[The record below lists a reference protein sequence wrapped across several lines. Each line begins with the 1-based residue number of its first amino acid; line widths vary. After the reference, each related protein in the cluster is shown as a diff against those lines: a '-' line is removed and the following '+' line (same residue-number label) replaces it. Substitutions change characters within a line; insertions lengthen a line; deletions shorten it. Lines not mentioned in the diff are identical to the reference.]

1 MTNPVGGRP
10 HQTNDKYDD
19 VYTRG
24 STYGS
29 DLRSEEDV
37 RKLLTSKELSGFGRF
52 LQGIAKGVDQLV
64 SDLAEVFRGNG
75 GAKYEV
81 LRVAVDERFAK
92 ITDGVTEAVDRAQK
106 ELDKAN
112 TALAEQGKLT
122 EQQKHDLETAKT
134 DLGKAKTDVK
144 KALDDLATIQAEAG
158 RIRNSLAGKVE
169 ESKFNTELANAAARV
184 EKMEKAL
191 EGLYPVDGA
200 GSLVVVKPDTLEP
213 YWWLERG
220 KANPGSWDK
229 NDGFYKGKMFTLYK
243 NPQKGNAYEQL
254 QRHWVKVQTDRD
266 YYWSVWLRVDNPS
279 SVAITLAANGT
290 NAGGVS
296 SPIIKE
302 SVVMDTNPD
311 AHLVPGPWG
320 VIVNVTTAKKWVHCT
335 GRFRFQEGVQYAS
348 LRAMEWSWG
357 SGNVTAQTVGDLEI
371 HPLLTDPSDVQT
383 AINDANAK
391 ITNQINTNK
400 SAVEKSVA
408 EATDKITALQN
419 GIPLGGSLIAYS
431 SRKDYE
437 GQPLWFEAAPGGMD
451 KKYAEKYSNWS
462 FPDGHQWRTG
472 NPQGRQVT
480 HQPTKK
486 LVKVQ
491 PGVDYTFKI
500 WTQAT
505 GEGSVLFIEFRN
517 QNGEKCVKSG
527 GLDANGAPRAGV
539 YPVYGLKVPQ
549 ERRHWVTKTLRF
561 TDDTREVYLDKIW
574 FNHPSAKETN
584 QWIAGIECYP
594 STVDQAF
601 VDKMQNEAIL
611 ANSKAIGGNKT
622 NIELLKTV
630 ADNQAKWNATQSVV
644 NSKQGAWNKAASDAV
659 EALKK
664 WSGYQYLG
672 TSCVPL
678 VPGTSTP
685 EWTLASK
692 SKAAPYEFPGS
703 ANEVPGKSLVHVS
716 SGLEYDVEITWSQSS
731 SGYAYLNI
739 YDQNGA
745 DAVDSV
751 YQIIDGK
758 RVDWATYIRD
768 SLTPSEKTSSY
779 VVTFKPSV
787 SAIRVGKF
795 FHPNGTLRVRD
806 IKITPHVPS
815 QANVDAAQNKAIDAL
830 SRVQAAEASTNVK
843 FREKQAAIN
852 SLGKRIDAAQNK
864 VLQIHQ
870 DTLELLDIRMPKVF
884 YMPSGVKEG
893 VYDPSTG
900 NKYFPPVDYGWFQ
913 ADEDS
918 SRRKITV
925 VCKGKWT
932 GKLVFT
938 SNWSNGA
945 TDNWVRNV
953 TPTERGFVFT
963 GGAPH
968 ITCRGYEFT
977 VFPECLNRQCKYKPG
992 NSPVLEDKGSL
1003 VRERQGDKFLF
1014 KGPVTFNDS
1023 VAVLKGP
1030 TNVIDRWVKPGT
1042 VVQGEWVQFI
1052 TWNHW
1057 YTATEVNV
1065 SQHTFDGLDT
1075 SYPSK
1080 VTFTSPSNNSSWG
1093 SSGWNSSDWGSS
1105 GWGSS
1110 GWGSS

>member
-1 MTNPVGGRP
+1 MTSPVGGRP
-10 HQTNDKYDD
+10 KQTNDKYDD

-29 DLRSEEDV
+29 DLRTEADV
-37 RKLLTSKELSGFGRF
+37 RKLLTGKELSGFGKF

-144 KALDDLATIQAEAG
+144 KALDDLATIQTEAG
-158 RIRNSLAGKVE
+158 RIRNSLAGKVD

-200 GSLVVVKPDTLEP
+200 GSLIVVKPDTLEP

-220 KANPGSWDK
+220 VAKPGGDVPGVQYSLNRSAYK
-229 NDGFYKGKMFTLYK
+229 ENFYV
-243 NPQKGNAYEQL
+243 QL
-254 QRHWVKVQTDRD
+254 KRHWVRVTPGKR
-266 YYWSVWLRVDNPS
+266 YYWSFWVRVEEPSKFGIALAGTGLPDGQGDAPVVTDSIVMEKNPYAD
-279 SVAITLAANGT
+279 V
-290 NAGGVS
+290 
-296 SPIIKE
+296 
-302 SVVMDTNPD
+302 
-311 AHLVPGPWG
+311 VPGHWG
-320 VIVNVTTAKKWVHCT
+320 VYVDVKVAKKWVHCK
-335 GRFRFQEGVQYAS
+335 GSFLFKEPVVFAS
-348 LRAMEWSWG
+348 LRAMEWSWIG
-357 SGNVTAQTVGDLEI
+357 SDGVNQAVGDIAI
-371 HPLLTDPSDVQT
+371 HPMLTDASDVQKVIT
-383 AINDANAK
+383 DANAK
-391 ITNQINTNK
+391 ITEQINTNK

-419 GIPLGGSLIAYS
+419 GIPLGGSLIPYKPGTS
-431 SRKDYE
+431 E
-437 GQPLWFEAAPGGMD
+437 PLWFSAAKQGMEES
-451 KKYAEKYSNWS
+451 YAKANHEWS
-462 FPDGHQWRTG
+462 FPDGHQWRTSEKAG
-472 NPQGRQVT
+472 TRVNAWC
-480 HQPTKK
+480 TKK
-486 LVKVQ
+486 LVKVI
-491 PGVDYTFKI
+491 PGIDYTFKI
-500 WTQAT
+500 WTQAW
-505 GEGSVLFIEFRN
+505 GAGSKLYVEFLN
-517 QNGEKCVKSG
+517 QDNYACVASG
-527 GLDANGAPRAGV
+527 GLGGNGKGYVVGALEVKEQR
-539 YPVYGLKVPQ
+539 
-549 ERRHWVTKTLRF
+549 EHHVTTKLRF
-561 TDDTREVYLDKIW
+561 TADTREVYLNRIF
-574 FNHPSAKETN
+574 FNHFSGAVAN
-584 QWIAGIECYP
+584 QWIAGIEFYP
-594 STVDQAF
+594 SVIDQAF

-731 SGYAYLNI
+731 SGYVYLNI

-751 YQIIDGK
+751 YQIIGGK
-758 RVDWATYIRD
+758 RDRWATYIRD
-768 SLTPSEKTSSY
+768 SLTSSEKTSSY